1 MLKSVWLGG
10 IWSGSGDPHSSPSLL
25 IACASELKVLTVARF
40 GKMPVGR
47 ILCFDWI
54 CCVEDKYEAL
64 FELHVYIAGWSS
76 RRRCQL
82 PMPTSG
88 SQQRSAAI
96 DAHSLS
102 SVIVSVLVEMTMLN
116 TFWQARLYWGIHS
129 SFVSFFDESYSIHQE
144 SMGVTL
150 LLIDRQLKF
159 NSEFIC
165 TAFLIIDHL
174 VFWYEVHVP
183 SRPRSCF

>member
-10 IWSGSGDPHSSPSLL
+10 IWSGSGDHHSSPSLL
-25 IACASELKVLTVARF
+25 IACASELKVLTVTRL
-40 GKMPVGR
+40 GKIPVGR

-102 SVIVSVLVEMTMLN
+102 SVIVVVLVD
-116 TFWQARLYWGIHS
+116 WQCWIHFGKHVCTEVFIRRLSHFSMKAIAFIKKAW
-129 SFVSFFDESYSIHQE
+129 ESHFYLSIG
-144 SMGVTL
+144 S
-150 LLIDRQLKF
+150 
-159 NSEFIC
+159 
-165 TAFLIIDHL
+165 
-174 VFWYEVHVP
+174 
-183 SRPRSCF
+183 